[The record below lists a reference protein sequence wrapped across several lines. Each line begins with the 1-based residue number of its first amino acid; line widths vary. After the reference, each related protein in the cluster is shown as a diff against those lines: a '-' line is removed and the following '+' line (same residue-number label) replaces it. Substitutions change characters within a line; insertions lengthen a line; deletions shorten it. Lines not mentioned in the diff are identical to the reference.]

1 MAVNDEE
8 SSEAE
13 SLVLLQNPVGSADG
27 HVLVGQQGD
36 LHLAQ
41 SALFAILKS
50 KNILEDFELFPARSD
65 LLAPGQV
72 GEVGVGGAGHDGAV
86 EGLELGGPVGEGD
99 DLGGADEGE
108 VQRVEEEDHVL
119 PLRDAVSQR
128 QDDQV
133 EISPL

>member
-1 MAVNDEE
+1 MLVFVSLSLTIPVDDEE
-8 SSEAE
+8 PSEAE
-13 SLVLLQNPVGSADG
+13 ALVLLEDPVGPADG
-27 HVLVGQQGD
+27 HVLVGQEWD

-41 SALFAILKS
+41 APLLP
-50 KNILEDFELFPARSD
+50 L